1 MDEVD
6 RLVKTTMEEIE
17 RLLNSKAV
25 VGEAIAFG
33 DTTVVPL
40 VSFGFGFGAGGGKG
54 GGTGTSKEA
63 EKAQGEGSGGVTGG
77 GGGIRPV
84 GVIII
89 SPSGTQ
95 VVGIKG
101 GAASVVEKLGD
112 TVGKLLDKKGKLD
125 KE

>member
-1 MDEVD
+1 MEEVNQ
-6 RLVKTTMEEIE
+6 LVKTTMDEIE
-17 RLLNSKAV
+17 RILNSKSV
-25 VGEAIAFG
+25 VGEAITSG
-33 DTTVVPL
+33 DTTVIPL

-54 GGTGTSKEA
+54 GGSGTSKDA
-63 EKAQGEGSGGVTGG
+63 EKATGEGSGGATGG

-89 SPSGTQ
+89 SPSGAQ

-112 TVGKLLDKKGKLD
+112 TVGKLLEKKGKP
-125 KE
+125 EQE